1 MKEIVLGFVTSFFVV
16 LLATP
21 SLIKVAKMKKL
32 VDNPNEERKRHRKA
46 TPTIGGIIM
55 FAASLFAYSLW
66 FPSDNLSYFGS
77 PHDFAV
83 AVNDFKFL
91 ISASILLF
99 FIGVKDDIIGVAPMK
114 KLVGHMIV
122 GFIFVVMADVR
133 IMGMHGVFGVQEIPY
148 WASVALS
155 VFTYVVVVNAI
166 NLIDG
171 SDGLAAGT
179 GFISSVYF
187 GIWFYATY
195 QYDLS
200 MMAFVLAGCLAGF
213 LLFNFSPAK
222 IFMGDSG
229 SLFIGAFVFMMA
241 MKCIETDTRYIQGW
255 AERVSSAVFAMAVLA
270 YPLVDTLR
278 VFTLR
283 ISRGI
288 SPFSPDR
295 NHIHHHLI
303 DKGYSHAFTAL
314 YLYLIVAIIPP
325 ISLLFDG
332 LSATVAFFGMLI
344 ISFALVHT
352 VFIYKNKNPI
362 DKGEKAEDN
371 QSSDQMVAKKAS

>member
-1 MKEIVLGFVTSFFVV
+1 MKEIILGFVTSFFVV

-21 SLIKVAKMKKL
+21 SLIKVAKLKKL
-32 VDNPNEERKRHRKA
+32 VDDPNEERKRHRKS

-77 PHDFAV
+77 LHHFSKS
-83 AVNDFKFL
+83 VNDFKFL
-91 ISASILLF
+91 ISAAILLF
-99 FIGVKDDIIGVAPMK
+99 FIGVKDDIIGVAPLK
-114 KLVGHMIV
+114 KLAGHVIV
-122 GFIFVVMADVR
+122 GFILVVMADER
-133 IMGMHGVFGVQEIPY
+133 IMSMHGVFGMEEIPY

-155 VFTYVVVVNAI
+155 VFTYIVVVNAI

-179 GFISSVYF
+179 GFIASFFF
-187 GIWFYATY
+187 GSWFYVTY

-200 MMAFVLAGCLAGF
+200 MMAFVLAGSLSGF
-213 LLFNFSPAK
+213 LLYNFSPAK

-241 MKCIETDTRYIQGW
+241 MKCIETDSRFIQGW
-255 AERVSSAVFAMAVLA
+255 ADDVSSAVFAMSVLA

-278 VFTLR
+278 VFSIR
-283 ISRGI
+283 IYKGV

-295 NHIHHHLI
+295 NHIHHQLI

-325 ISLLFDG
+325 ISLLFKG
-332 LSATVAFFGMLI
+332 YNTTIAFFGMLI
-344 ISFALVHT
+344 ISFVLVHT
-352 VFIYKNKNPI
+352 VFLFKNK
-362 DKGEKAEDN
+362 K
-371 QSSDQMVAKKAS
+371 SSENTAQQDD